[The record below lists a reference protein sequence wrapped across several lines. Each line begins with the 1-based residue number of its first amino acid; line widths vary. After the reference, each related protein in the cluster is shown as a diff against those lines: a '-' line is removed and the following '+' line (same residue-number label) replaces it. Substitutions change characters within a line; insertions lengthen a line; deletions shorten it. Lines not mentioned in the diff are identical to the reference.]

1 MSAADRRPA
10 LAPGVRLQID
20 KITGDPVL
28 LHPEGIMTLNSTA
41 HEIVARCDGATTVEA
56 IATALATE
64 YEISRD
70 ALTEDILECLED
82 LRQRQLI
89 VFAA

>member
-1 MSAADRRPA
+1 MSAINGWPA

-20 KITGDPVL
+20 KLTGEPVL

-41 HEIVARCDGATTVEA
+41 HEIVARCNGATTVED
-56 IATALATE
+56 IATALAAE
-64 YEISRD
+64 YEISRAALD
-70 ALTEDILECLED
+70 ADVLECLED
-82 LRQRQLI
+82 LRQRRLI